1 MGTEKEK
8 RSKAVVTTGLLGIA
22 VGVSLVGLKRF
33 IKTYRLDKMM
43 NGNLK
48 LFKGSMCH
56 MATIENLLRQKK
68 SHLIKNWPKP
78 GVKDGL
84 KRTLIAM
91 AGSGKSESEEIEKL
105 RLELLSPPVAE
116 ERRHVLQQH
125 GDEREDF
132 FYWLRDDDRA
142 SQDVLDY
149 LRKENEYTK
158 AVMSDT
164 EEVQG
169 KLYKELRG
177 RIQEAD
183 VSAATRSGAFLY
195 FSRTKEGE
203 QYTIHC
209 RKKAEDP
216 EVYSLKGTLTILFVD
231 VHFSTWA

>member
-33 IKTYRLDKMM
+33 VKTHRLEKMM

-48 LFKGSMCH
+48 LFKGSICH
-56 MATIENLLRQKK
+56 MATIDSLLRQKK
-68 SHLIKNWPKP
+68 SYLIKNWPKP
-78 GVKDGL
+78 GIKDGL

-91 AGSGKSESEEIEKL
+91 AGSGKSESEEIEKV
-105 RLELLSPPVAE
+105 RLELLSPPMAE

-142 SQDVLDY
+142 SQDVLEY
-149 LRKENEYTK
+149 LRRENEYTK
-158 AVMSDT
+158 SVMSDT
-164 EEVQG
+164 EELQVR
-169 KLYKELRG
+169 LYKELRG

-195 FSRTKEGE
+195 YTRTEEGE
-203 QYTIHC
+203 QYAVHC
-209 RKKAEDP
+209 RKKAENP
-216 EVYSLKGTLTILFVD
+216 EVYSLKGIFAILFI
-231 VHFSTWA
+231 F